1 MAGFKLTISKD
12 TSRILKEKI
21 CHDIEL
27 LCSDGKITA
36 NRCFLGLASPRI
48 HKILSEN
55 PLAISLNFSYYSRE
69 VMNALLHL
77 IYSDEV
83 IVSQK
88 DGTFNQL
95 LELMNNLEI
104 PLKSLLCGMKLNN
117 SEISSARNDTNN
129 NQRSKRKTPPKATC
143 GICSKVVNKSRI
155 RLHILEVHQ
164 LTEKNVHCEV
174 HDCDRKFKC
183 QRYMVHH
190 MRHAHG
196 ISSRRG
202 KVQNSQEP
210 TLPKSEP

>member
-104 PLKSLLCGMKLNN
+104 PLKSLLCGMILNH
-117 SEISSARNDTNN
+117 
-129 NQRSKRKTPPKATC
+129 PKYQQ
-143 GICSKVVNKSRI
+143 GMI
-155 RLHILEVHQ
+155 
-164 LTEKNVHCEV
+164 
-174 HDCDRKFKC
+174 
-183 QRYMVHH
+183 
-190 MRHAHG
+190 
-196 ISSRRG
+196 
-202 KVQNSQEP
+202 
-210 TLPKSEP
+210 